1 MKKIGEHEI
10 HIKQD
15 HRYRLEVQFDKE
27 AFASIALDEPPPLG
41 EDSAPNASRILS
53 AAIGSCL
60 SASLVFCLGRH
71 GVKVE
76 HGIEAKVHTDIVRN
90 EERRL
95 RIGGIEVTLSVPPE
109 VDPQTLEACRK
120 IFEDFCTVTE
130 SVRSGIQVSVNV
142 ESRS

>member
-1 MKKIGEHEI
+1 MKKVGEHEI
-10 HIKQD
+10 HITQD
-15 HRYRLEVQFDKE
+15 HRYRFEVQFDKA
-27 AFASIALDEPPPLG
+27 AFTAIALDEPPPLG

-60 SASLVFCLGRH
+60 SASLVFCLGKR

-76 HGIEAKVHTDIVRN
+76 RGIEAKVHTNIVRT

-95 RIGGIEVTLSVPPE
+95 RIGGVEVTLSVPPDI
-109 VDPQTLEACRK
+109 DPQTLDACRQV
-120 IFEDFCTVTE
+120 FEDFCTVTE
-130 SVRSGIQVSVNV
+130 SVRSGIDVSVKV